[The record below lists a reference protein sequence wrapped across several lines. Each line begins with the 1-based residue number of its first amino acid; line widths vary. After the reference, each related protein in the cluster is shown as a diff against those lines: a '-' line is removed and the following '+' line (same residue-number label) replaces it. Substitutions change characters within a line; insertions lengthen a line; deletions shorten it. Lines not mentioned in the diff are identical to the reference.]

1 MSPHDTAGMEV
12 AIVLAVVKTL
22 VLLVGSLITYF
33 AFKAYR
39 RTGQQALGLLA
50 SGFGIITLGLV
61 FAGVSYEL
69 LSVPLAVGIIIE
81 STLVLVGF
89 VVIAYSLYVQ

>member
-1 MSPHDTAGMEV
+1 MSPHETAGMEV
-12 AIVLAVVKTL
+12 TIVLAIIKTL
-22 VLLVGSLITYF
+22 VLLVGSLVTYF

-61 FAGVSYEL
+61 SAGVSYEL

-89 VVIAYSLYVQ
+89 IVIAYSLYVQ